1 MPTSISNG
9 ARIRTNTPAEN
20 AYNALFE
27 ANRTVASKQLKLA
40 TGKDI
45 NSAADNVANY
55 ITSKALQSRTSSL
68 NSALQAVG
76 EAQNVT
82 STVQDALDNITGLL
96 TSIKD
101 SAAQAA
107 TGALGSDEK
116 VALAKG
122 AYRLAQQ
129 IQFVTDS
136 TVFGGKQLLQGA
148 YTGSWVVGYYA
159 NNDQLQISIDMQS
172 SNNTNFNVNSAAQFD
187 MNSIGTDLGGTSIT
201 KASNFA
207 GVTGLDLTALNDVA
221 SGDLKMFSADNIK
234 TTLQSLA
241 TALTNIS
248 NVSAYV
254 GSMQNRIGS
263 QEDLLRSQL
272 TNYNSAISRLTD
284 TDVAKTQLELSKAQF
299 LQQTSIISL
308 TQANQA
314 PQQFLRLFQ

>member
-27 ANRTVASKQLKLA
+27 ANRSVASEQLKLS
-40 TGKDI
+40 TGKRV
-45 NSAADNVANY
+45 NSAADDVAAY
-55 ITSKALQSRTSSL
+55 ITSKSLQTRNSSL
-68 NSALQAVG
+68 NSALNAVG

-82 STVQDALDNITGLL
+82 SIVQDAYDNISSLL
-96 TSIKD
+96 TTVKD
-101 SAAQAA
+101 NAANAA

-116 VALAKG
+116 VALAKS

-136 TVFGGKQLLQGA
+136 TVFGGKQLLQGT
-148 YTGSWVVGYYA
+148 YSGSWVVGYYA
-159 NNDQLQISIDMQS
+159 NNDQLKITVDLTS
-172 SNNTNFNVNSAAQFD
+172 SNTTDFNVAGGSFNVNSVGAT
-187 MNSIGTDLGGTSIT
+187 SGGSVDKATS
-201 KASNFA
+201 FA
-207 GVTGLDLTALNDVA
+207 GVTGLDLSALNSV
-221 SGDLKMFSADNIK
+221 STGDLGIFSSDKIT

-241 TALTNIS
+241 TALSNIS

-254 GSMQNRIGS
+254 GGLQNRIGS
-263 QEDLLRSQL
+263 QGDLLTSQI

-284 TDVAKTQLELSKAQF
+284 ADVAKEQLNLVKSQF
-299 LQQTSIISL
+299 LQQTSIVSL
-308 TQANQA
+308 TQANQN